1 MRVGQLRVSVLSPSS
16 SGMVGREKLD
26 SHEAYV
32 GNGKE
37 VLLPLKNL
45 GVEISQTKQLLP
57 SCSRILSIAF
67 SLGVAF
73 SHQG

>member
-1 MRVGQLRVSVLSPSS
+1 MLSPSS
-16 SGMVGREKLD
+16 SGIEGREKLA
-26 SHEAYV
+26 SHEACV
-32 GNGKE
+32 GNRKE

-45 GVEISQTKQLLP
+45 GVQISQAKQLLS